1 MNKLGKLT
9 KNTAITICSYIESM
23 PIDLITWPMSN
34 TKCFDNNG
42 KNLVTL

>member
-1 MNKLGKLT
+1 MHKLGKLT
-9 KNTAITICSYIESM
+9 KNTAYYNMQLHWKHAYWFNHLT
-23 PIDLITWPMSN
+23 MSN